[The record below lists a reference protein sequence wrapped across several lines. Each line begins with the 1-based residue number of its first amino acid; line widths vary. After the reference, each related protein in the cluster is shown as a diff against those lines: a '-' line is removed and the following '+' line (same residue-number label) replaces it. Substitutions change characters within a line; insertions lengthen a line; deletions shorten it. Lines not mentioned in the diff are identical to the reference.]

1 MLTKDLVLDLWS
13 KTYNTE
19 GKPDWSHILRYYDNE
34 IYFRD
39 SIQEI
44 RGIEEF
50 TAIPKV
56 NPIGHTFFPITIMR
70 YISGIPFRKYV
81 ESKNLQQ

>member
-1 MLTKDLVLDLWS
+1 MLTKDLVLELWS

-19 GKPDWSHILRYYDNE
+19 G
-34 IYFRD
+34 
-39 SIQEI
+39 
-44 RGIEEF
+44 
-50 TAIPKV
+50 
-56 NPIGHTFFPITIMR
+56 NPTGRTFFPITIII